1 MKSKTVVSKD
11 VVPNGIG
18 SKLWRDSVR
27 EFSLRDTIL
36 KIFQNWYL
44 MPLLSLLGAAIGWGI
59 HQFQP
64 PLYEAKAVFTVNI
77 NYNQPD
83 ILDKIDDTHY
93 AEDQMIVSVMAV
105 IQSTDVLNQVAAEAA
120 AYGVTPEDLAI
131 GKRIFIERKTA
142 EVYLIVRHQDPQ
154 VAVNLANL
162 WAENALEYLKEGQ
175 VHALHTYTLNQKIKN
190 LTACL
195 QESKPDG
202 LCNGLAIEVL
212 ENQLQQAEAEL
223 LVEVQASR
231 GLIPAI
237 LFDLSRLASLP
248 DTPVVF
254 QSQVLVLAGG
264 FIGFLV
270 SLLVAQWAARRTT
283 EVAG

>member
-1 MKSKTVVSKD
+1 
-11 VVPNGIG
+11 
-18 SKLWRDSVR
+18 
-27 EFSLRDTIL
+27 
-36 KIFQNWYL
+36 
-44 MPLLSLLGAAIGWGI
+44 
-59 HQFQP
+59 
-64 PLYEAKAVFTVNI
+64 
-77 NYNQPD
+77 
-83 ILDKIDDTHY
+83 
-93 AEDQMIVSVMAV
+93 
-105 IQSTDVLNQVAAEAA
+105 
-120 AYGVTPEDLAI
+120 
-131 GKRIFIERKTA
+131 
-142 EVYLIVRHQDPQ
+142 
-154 VAVNLANL
+154 
-162 WAENALEYLKEGQ
+162 LEYLKEGQ
-175 VHALHTYTLNQKIKN
+175 VHALHTFTLNQKIKN
-190 LTACL
+190 LAACL